1 MTKFIRPILS
11 LVAGCMLV
19 SCIEINSSGYSDL
32 SESERRHVRACSSP
46 IDSLRNDGNIYKVNL
61 GQVKGCIARHDK
73 VLVYEYLP
81 FCSGENGRSPL
92 EVKRLCDRRG
102 IALIVVSSVYD
113 GIFPIPAS
121 NTFPMLVIDNSVY
134 GTDNYQDYGEQF
146 YKSLTGSDDE
156 SRQMSSYHYFHKGRY
171 VRSYDSIR
179 QL

>member
-1 MTKFIRPILS
+1 
-11 LVAGCMLV
+11 MLV

-46 IDSLRNDGNIYKVNL
+46 IDSLRNDGNIYKVNV
-61 GQVKGCIARHDK
+61 GQVSGCIARHDK

-92 EVKRLCDRRG
+92 EVKRLCD
-102 IALIVVSSVYD
+102 
-113 GIFPIPAS
+113 
-121 NTFPMLVIDNSVY
+121 